1 MVIDDLP
8 HTAGAEQRAWLA
20 AALVALAAAARFPVV
35 IIVTASSTQG
45 GPDDRGSAWHG
56 LHRARWST
64 CTHLSCYL

>member
-8 HTAGAEQRAWLA
+8 HTAGAEQRARLA
-20 AALVALAAAARFPVV
+20 AALGALAAAARFPVV

-56 LHRARWST
+56 LHKARCNFRSQLT
-64 CTHLSCYL
+64 YYL